1 MQNFHESTTSSS
13 TGHINFRI
21 LADIPRFHARQSPD
35 HTALIFA
42 GRQTTYRQLD
52 HYASQVA
59 NGLISHG
66 SDIQKRVAWLDQ
78 NSDYFFETLFGCA
91 KANLVMCPVN
101 WRLAEAEVKTIIDDA
116 ETDILFV
123 GPSFFDLIESIRDDL
138 PGITKIVAITGD
150 HPEWE
155 SYEGWRNRQSSED
168 PDLSIAGQDIA
179 IQLYTS
185 GTTGLPKGV
194 MISNQALLASN
205 VDDREDIGWN
215 IWSTDDV
222 SLLIM
227 PCFHIAGL
235 RWGLMGLIPGS
246 TTVILADF
254 DPAAALDCIQKYGV
268 SKIFLAPVAIRF
280 ILQLPQSRQ
289 TDYSSIKHIV
299 YGASAIPLD
308 LLKQAMAVF
317 QCGFVQLYGLTETT
331 AQTTYLPPEDHESL
345 HQERLK
351 SAGKALPYIEVRIE
365 NKEGDILPPGE
376 VGEICIKTPSIMS
389 GYWKM
394 PGETDKAIR
403 QGWMHTGDAG
413 HMDEDGYVYISD
425 RINDMIVSGG
435 ENIYPIEVENAIFSH
450 PAVADVAVIGIPDD
464 LWGEAVKAIV
474 ILNDGAPATTDD
486 IIAFAKQQIA
496 SYKAPKTVDFVEQL
510 PRNAAGKVLK
520 KDLRAPY
527 WKGHDRLVN

>member
-1 MQNFHESTTSSS
+1 MRNFHENTANDP
-13 TGHINFRI
+13 GEHVNFRV
-21 LADIPRFHARQSPD
+21 LADIPRFHARQTPD
-35 HTALIFA
+35 HTALFFA

-52 HYASQVA
+52 SYASQVA
-59 NGLISHG
+59 NGLIALSSG
-66 SDIQKRVAWLDQ
+66 VQKRVAWLDK
-78 NSDYFFETLFGCA
+78 NSDYFFDVLFGCA

-101 WRLAEAEVKTIIDDA
+101 WRLTAPEVRTIIDDA
-116 ETDILFV
+116 EVEVLFV
-123 GPSFFDLIESIRDDL
+123 GPAFFDLIESIRSDL
-138 PGITKIVAITGD
+138 PGVKKVVAIAET
-150 HPEWE
+150 HPDWE
-155 SYEGWRNRQSSED
+155 SYENWRNRQSSVD
-168 PDLSIAGQDIA
+168 PDVSAAEQSIA
-179 IQLYTS
+179 IQIYTS

-194 MISNQALLASN
+194 MISNRALLASN
-205 VDDREDIGWN
+205 TDDREDIGWN
-215 IWSTDDV
+215 IWSREDV

-235 RWGLMGLIPGS
+235 RWGLMGLIPGC
-246 TTVILADF
+246 TTVILAEF
-254 DPAAALDCIQKYGV
+254 DPRAVLDSIQQYGV
-268 SKIFLAPVAIRF
+268 TKIFLAPVAIRL
-280 ILQLPQSRQ
+280 ILQLPESRQ
-289 TDYSSIKHIV
+289 TDYSSVQHIV

-308 LLKQAMAVF
+308 LLEQAMAVF

-331 AQTTYLPPEDHESL
+331 AQTTYLSPEDHESQ
-345 HQERLK
+345 HKEKLK

-365 NKEGDILPPGE
+365 NQKGEILPPGE

-394 PGETDKAIR
+394 PGETDKVVR

-413 HMDEDGYVYISD
+413 YMDTDGYVYISD
-425 RINDMIVSGG
+425 RIKDMIVSGG

-450 PAVADVAVIGIPDD
+450 PAVADVAVIGVPDD

-474 ILNDGAPATTDD
+474 TLREGTSATAGD
-486 IIAFAKQQIA
+486 IIAFAKQRIA
-496 SYKAPKTVDFVEQL
+496 SYKVPKTVDFVKQL